1 MYTAYF
7 LLGVYRAIKFTS
19 DNSDFAPFEFDM
31 SGIDHREKAH
41 MIADLTDDLSSLGIS
56 VEYTNKHSTDLY
68 SARFYK
74 STPIWPNVEVKNG
87 HIVENLEPAA
97 ASDIQIGGNHYR
109 SFAVQPFEFIY
120 RNKIPFAEGSVI
132 KSICRWVNEGNIEDL
147 QKARHYIDLIIEQE
161 TQGSEDTTGPSH
173 LPSAGDE

>member
-1 MYTAYF
+1 MYTTNTLF
-7 LLGVYRAIKFTS
+7 DVCHTINSTS
-19 DNSDFAPFEFDM
+19 SADDSIVLEFDM
-31 SGIDHREKAH
+31 SRLEHNEKVI
-41 MIADLTDDLSSLGIS
+41 MVSKLTDDLKSLGIS
-56 VEYTNKHSTDLY
+56 TEYTGRQSTNMY
-68 SARFYK
+68 SAKLYK
-74 STPIWPNVEVKNG
+74 TTPIWPSVRVEKG